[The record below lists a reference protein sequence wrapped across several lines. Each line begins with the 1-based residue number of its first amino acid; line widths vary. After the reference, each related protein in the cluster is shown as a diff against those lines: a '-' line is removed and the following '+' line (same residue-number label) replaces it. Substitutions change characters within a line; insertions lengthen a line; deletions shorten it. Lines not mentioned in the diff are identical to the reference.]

1 MNKHMLKR
9 HSSQCMANLKP
20 TRGII
25 HYLETHYVYNVQK
38 EEVKGGQTA
47 TINI

>member
-9 HSSQCMANLKP
+9 RSSQRMANLKT